1 MLKSNVWLKA
11 CLLVCLCALCCL
23 SVRAQSSDDVV
34 ATGHVAPGDAATGD
48 ASEAAKQLSDRDP
61 LVRQRG
67 AEVLARLAA
76 SEWRHLVEGY
86 RLQEK
91 NARVKIALDWAL
103 YRMGKPEALY
113 EVVRALDSPRAEQAA
128 GYLAQLETPEPL
140 YPVLPRVNGNTQI
153 KLLEVLGRSGNEA
166 TLEQIKP
173 YEDSID
179 PKIADAA
186 RHAEEEIA
194 RRSNEPPA
202 DANTRPRKVTH
213 GKPPTP

>member
-1 MLKSNVWLKA
+1 MLKSNRWLKA
-11 CLLVCLCALCCL
+11 CLLVGLCALCCL
-23 SVRAQSSDDVV
+23 SASAQSSSADVAV
-34 ATGHVAPGDAATGD
+34 SGDNVQGDAA
-48 ASEAAKQLSDRDP
+48 AAAKQLSDRDP

-67 AEVLARLAA
+67 AEELARLAA

-91 NARVKIALDWAL
+91 NGRVKIAMDWAL
-103 YRMGKPEALY
+103 YRMGKQEALY
-113 EVVRALDSPRAEQAA
+113 EVVRALDSSRAEQAA

-153 KLLEVLGRSGNEA
+153 KLLEVLGRNGNEA
-166 TLEQIKP
+166 TLAQIKP

-179 PKIADAA
+179 PEIADAA
-186 RHAEEEIA
+186 RRAEEEIA

-202 DANTRPRKVTH
+202 SANTRPRKVTQS
-213 GKPPTP
+213 KPPTP